1 MSSRALVF
9 LDQGTFIALVTAAA
23 EAYRRECYGV
33 LLGTRSRGRAHI
45 RVAIAY
51 QSARRSP
58 QSVHLVGKR
67 RRIIRRVLKA
77 FPRYDYIGEFHSH
90 PGSTAT
96 PVSASPSREDLQGV
110 RPGECEII
118 IAIRSSPTRR
128 PWRHCR
134 DGSLSGTVG
143 KFHIQIRAFR
153 AESVSGGRL
162 RGRVAGIRCRYAV
175 TTASSPRLLEKQK
188 RAPGP

>member
-1 MSSRALVF
+1 MGSRALVF

-33 LLGTRSRGRAHI
+33 LLGTRNRGRAYI
-45 RVAIAY
+45 RVAMAY
-51 QSARRSP
+51 QSARRAP
-58 QSVHLVGKR
+58 QSVRLVGKR
-67 RRIIRRVLKA
+67 RRIIRRVLQA

-90 PGSTAT
+90 PGTVGN
-96 PVSASPSREDLQGV
+96 PVSACPSREDLQGV

-118 IAIRSSPTRR
+118 IAVRDSPARR
-128 PWRHCR
+128 PWRHCA
-134 DGSLSGTVG
+134 DGSLSGTAG
-143 KFHIQIRAFR
+143 RFYLKIRAYR
-153 AESVSGGRL
+153 AEAFSGRRV
-162 RGRVAGIRCRYAV
+162 RGRVAGIRCSYAV

>member
-9 LDQGTFIALVTAAA
+9 LDQGAFIALVTAAA
-23 EAYRRECYGV
+23 EAYRRECYGL
-33 LLGTRSRGRAHI
+33 LLGTRSRGRAYI

-51 QSARRSP
+51 QLARRAP
-58 QSVHLVGKR
+58 QSVRLVGKR

-90 PGSTAT
+90 PGNSEK
-96 PVSASPSREDLQGV
+96 PVSASPSGEDLQGV

-118 IAIRSSPTRR
+118 IAVRESPARR
-128 PWRHCR
+128 PWRHCA
-134 DGSLSGTVG
+134 DGSLSGTAG
-143 KFHIQIRAFR
+143 NFHLQIRAYR
-153 AESVSGGRL
+153 AEPISGGRV
-162 RGRVAGIRCRYAV
+162 RGRIAGIRCRYAV